1 MRRACWFA
9 VLSFFLIPAAR
20 GVAQAP
26 ELFDRLDKNADG
38 VVTADEVNDDA
49 KTLFERL
56 LRASDADGDGK
67 LSKEEFAAGRDQRS
81 ADRRER
87 PDRPPMRRPGQGPL
101 QGQFNPQQLMNRL
114 DRNGNGKI
122 DKDEIP
128 ERLAPLLERADLN
141 SDGQI
146 ERRELEAVAER
157 LNAGAPESEPA
168 PPGASMG
175 GALLR
180 VLDADG
186 DGELSGSEIAGA
198 AKALAKLDRNGDGKI
213 DRRELAPMPPSG
225 DRPQRPA
232 PDRDALR
239 DRLRAADTNGDGK
252 ISREEAPP
260 RLRDA
265 FDRIDANDDGQ
276 LDAEELRNFR
286 PGRP

>member
-9 VLSFFLIPAAR
+9 VVALLVVPVATSPAQEP
-20 GVAQAP
+20 G
-26 ELFDRLDKNADG
+26 LFDRLDKNSDG
-38 VVTADEVNDDA
+38 AVTADEVDGDA

-56 LRASDADGDGK
+56 LRTSDANDDGK
-67 LSKEEFAAGRDQRS
+67 LSKEEFAAGIE
-81 ADRRER
+81 RRPAER
-87 PDRPPMRRPGQGPL
+87 PDRPPMRRPGQGP
-101 QGQFNPQQLMNRL
+101 QGDGPFNPEQLLNRL

-128 ERLAPLLERADLN
+128 ERLAPLLERADIN
-141 SDGQI
+141 NDGQI
-146 ERRELEAVAER
+146 ERRELDAVAER
-157 LNAGAPESEPA
+157 RRNAPGSPEPERM
-168 PPGASMG
+168 PPGGGMG
-175 GALLR
+175 AALLR

-186 DGELSGSEIAGA
+186 DGELSSSEIEGA

-232 PDRDALR
+232 PGRDALR
-239 DRLRAADTNGDGK
+239 DRLREADTNGDGK
-252 ISREEAPP
+252 ISRNEAPP
-260 RLRDA
+260 RLREA